1 MQENTRQAV
10 VEQILEEGATT
21 IMLRSLPAS
30 TTTSSLM
37 TMLGLPVVGFY
48 DFLYRQQCSRQPN
61 RIVEMAFINFVD
73 QSFARL
79 AVQLF
84 QEASTMIQSW
94 SRTRVSQ
101 ARVQGLAPNLA
112 YFLLRFGE
120 GAMLGPDAPLVFANG
135 VPASLQDQC
144 AAQINEYAIRSAWL
158 VIQEETQPRQR
169 DMRSQRLPGDRAGVR
184 DKVEPILVAPNLR
197 EDELLD
203 LARRHEER
211 FGFAIF
217 RL

>member
-1 MQENTRQAV
+1 MGWRCAGCVGGVKQGAVQAAV
-10 VEQILEEGATT
+10 QSAVARSGRCNFRFAQVAKLHEEGATT

-37 TMLGLPVVGFY
+37 TMLGLPFVGFY
-48 DFLYRQQCSRQPN
+48 DFLYLPQCSRQPN

-101 ARVQGLAPNLA
+101 ARVQG
-112 YFLLRFGE
+112 R
-120 GAMLGPDAPLVFANG
+120 LV
-135 VPASLQDQC
+135 
-144 AAQINEYAIRSAWL
+144 
-158 VIQEETQPRQR
+158 
-169 DMRSQRLPGDRAGVR
+169 
-184 DKVEPILVAPNLR
+184 
-197 EDELLD
+197 
-203 LARRHEER
+203 
-211 FGFAIF
+211 
-217 RL
+217 